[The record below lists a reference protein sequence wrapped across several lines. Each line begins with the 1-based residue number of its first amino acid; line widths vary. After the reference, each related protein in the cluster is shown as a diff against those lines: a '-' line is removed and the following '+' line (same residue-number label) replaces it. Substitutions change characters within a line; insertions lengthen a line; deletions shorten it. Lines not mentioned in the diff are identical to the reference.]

1 MSPHS
6 TGGRAN
12 AKGKTSKRL
21 TNNLMEKLAI
31 HFPTRPAQADHE
43 IAPEPPGR
51 VEIVLGTVPP
61 KNSIVVR
68 RALLWEPSESDEF
81 FRVRAIQYEVIIVL
95 GIQTLMPVVYVDF
108 IEDASPGKTLV
119 YQSNRE
125 KPRRFGKGRT
135 P

>member
-1 MSPHS
+1 
-6 TGGRAN
+6 
-12 AKGKTSKRL
+12 
-21 TNNLMEKLAI
+21 MEKLAI
-31 HFPTRPAQADHE
+31 HFPTRPSQADQKA
-43 IAPEPPGR
+43 APEQPGR

-81 FRVRAIQYEVIIVL
+81 YRVRAIQHEMIYVL

-119 YQSNRE
+119 YQSNSERS
-125 KPRRFGKGRT
+125 RRGDKSRRWPKRG
-135 P
+135 